1 MKRIQL
7 FLAAVSLVSATG
19 LSAQTKPRPEPRVS
33 LPAREGCVTKDG
45 NTECRNWHFKEDS
58 SAIKR
63 AVIGVE
69 VQTTGTKRDTL
80 GVFIARVTPD
90 GPAEKAGIVEGDR
103 IASING
109 VDLRVPAVDV
119 EDSYTAGLAAHRLT
133 REMQKLTPGA
143 QVSLRV
149 TSGGRIRDVQVTS
162 IRASELMKLSGEFG
176 LSFPRTPLMQVM
188 PAMPGMPP
196 MPAMPSMPAMPN
208 VRIYRENLE
217 GLMEV
222 APAVRVRART
232 LAPLAAPAR
241 LSGKFRTS
249 I

>member
-7 FLAAVSLVSATG
+7 FLAAASLVGATG
-19 LSAQTKPRPEPRVS
+19 LSAQTKTRQEPKVS

-45 NTECRNWHFKEDS
+45 NTECRIWHFKGDS

-109 VDLRVPAVDV
+109 VDLRVPAADVD
-119 EDSYTAGLAAHRLT
+119 DSYTAGLAAHRLM

-162 IRASELMKLSGEFG
+162 IRASELRKLSGEFG
-176 LSFPRTPLMQVM
+176 LSFPPMPLV
-188 PAMPGMPP
+188 PAMPEMTP
-196 MPAMPSMPAMPN
+196 MPAMPAMP
-208 VRIYRENLE
+208 
-217 GLMEV
+217 
-222 APAVRVRART
+222 
-232 LAPLAAPAR
+232 APAR
-241 LSGKFRTS
+241 LSGKFMTS